1 MHKQSSRFSP
11 GTENAYVELEGDA
24 KLTRASVG
32 QGFTGDL
39 EGEGSVEWLMCYRE
53 DKTAEFVGLQRFVG
67 RLGSRSGSFVMR
79 TQGSFDGSEAKGS
92 LTVVAGSGTQ
102 ELQRDH
108 RHGLVR
114 GPARV
119 HGVGRA
125 RLRRRIAR
133 CPRWP
138 ATATSS
144 APCRSPSPIR
154 CPMPSPRPPISP

>member
-1 MHKQSSRFSP
+1 MSTHAQAKFEVQSWE
-11 GTENAYVELEGDA
+11 ENAYLELEGDA

-102 ELQRDH
+102 ELSAIT
-108 RHGLVR
+108 GTGSFAAPL
-114 GPARV
+114 GS
-119 HGVGRA
+119 
-125 RLRRRIAR
+125 
-133 CPRWP
+133 
-138 ATATSS
+138 TASVELDYDVE
-144 APCRSPSPIR
+144 
-154 CPMPSPRPPISP
+154 

>member
-1 MHKQSSRFSP
+1 MCGTHMWVNPTVMSTHAQAKFEVQSWE
-11 GTENAYVELEGDA
+11 ENAYLELEGDA

-102 ELQRDH
+102 ELSAIT
-108 RHGLVR
+108 GTGSFAAPL
-114 GPARV
+114 GS
-119 HGVGRA
+119 
-125 RLRRRIAR
+125 
-133 CPRWP
+133 
-138 ATATSS
+138 TASVELDYDVE
-144 APCRSPSPIR
+144 
-154 CPMPSPRPPISP
+154 

>member
-1 MHKQSSRFSP
+1 MSTHAQAKFEVQSWE
-11 GTENAYVELEGDA
+11 ENAYLELEGDA

-102 ELQRDH
+102 ELSAIT
-108 RHGLVR
+108 GAGSFAAPL
-114 GPARV
+114 GS
-119 HGVGRA
+119 
-125 RLRRRIAR
+125 
-133 CPRWP
+133 
-138 ATATSS
+138 TASVELDYDVE
-144 APCRSPSPIR
+144 
-154 CPMPSPRPPISP
+154 